1 MRRISTNEHPKPKT
15 FDRTNTIIQWERSR
29 CKISPEQ
36 RRDSYFFI
44 SVVVIGVLEIL
55 SKNGLFDEQ
64 LIGIP

>member
-15 FDRTNTIIQWERSR
+15 FDHTNTIIQSERPR
-29 CKISPEQ
+29 CLIFPEQ
-36 RRDSYFFI
+36 KRDSYFLT
-44 SVVVIGVLEIL
+44 SVVMIGVLEIR

>member
-15 FDRTNTIIQWERSR
+15 FDHTNTIIQSKRSR
-29 CKISPEQ
+29 FKIPPEQ

-44 SVVVIGVLEIL
+44 SVVVIGVLEIR